1 MIRKRVL
8 INKNIMKKILLLLI
22 VLTAFS
28 CSDEL
33 TCKRKVMFRI
43 VDSNEFYYKVVP
55 VDCATNQPLEV
66 KENEYVSNE
75 K

>member
-1 MIRKRVL
+1 
-8 INKNIMKKILLLLI
+8 MKKILLLLI

-55 VDCATNQPLEV
+55 VDCKTGYPLEI
-66 KENEYVSNE
+66 KENEYFVE
-75 K
+75 